1 MVAMGPR
8 QYSIG
13 ITLLIVLTLLPFGA
27 SVGPQHASTLK
38 TPPSWTIMVYMAAD
52 FLPDLPWRDNI
63 NQMEAANQAP
73 GTNIIVLVDPLGSND
88 SMLLQ
93 IEHDDGTQGDAI
105 ISPRVND
112 SGAVIPSNGTVNM
125 GSPDTLRSFIR
136 FAATNFTA
144 DHLVL
149 IMWGHAGGWYGLCP
163 DGSDILTLPE
173 FGQALSGAISDID
186 RTLDIIGIDSCSEA
200 TVETLYEVH
209 PYADYL
215 VASEKNIP
223 NEGFPYTPILNRLS
237 SSPGQ
242 TPLAF
247 ASGLVHDYIDWSRY
261 NSSISASMGVF
272 NLTRMGDLKTNL
284 DQLARTGAKYDSLFH
299 ESLNDAFASAQY
311 YGEPWNADL
320 GDLLGRLL
328 DKPLPPDIHKAV
340 VDTMLS
346 YLEVRS
352 DFKKFDLENPSDGE
366 HVARATGAVIYA
378 PTSVSA
384 DDEYVNLSL
393 AKGPWYLFGR
403 LARNAGPT
411 NHSSQVPALTY
422 TYNENWQPVSM
433 TLTWPGQYDSSDAS
447 VFREEAGGLS
457 YINSTVSSGNRTT
470 INGEGYL
477 TISANAINGNVSQAH
492 AAIRV
497 TLSGRTEIKV
507 QIVENGKNSAR
518 DLDVRLT
525 TKNSTFDNAAV
536 SGALRFSLDVPSQ
549 VEIGDT
555 VHVQIVDR
563 KSGIVLGDALAVI
576 EANET
581 AITVEVHQ
589 APQKEMPTSA
599 TLLVALLPGLLILL
613 FDLQLYL
620 GDKKKGRKP
629 AR

>member
-1 MVAMGPR
+1 MAPR
-8 QYSIG
+8 QYSIV
-13 ITLLIVLTLLPFGA
+13 ITLLLVLVLSPFGA
-27 SVGPQHASTLK
+27 SIGPQHASILK
-38 TPPSWTIMVYMAAD
+38 TPSSWIIMVYMADD

-93 IEHDDGTQGDAI
+93 IEHDDGTHGDAI

-112 SGAVIPSNGTVNM
+112 SGAVIPSNGMVNM

-136 FAATNFTA
+136 FTATNFSS

-149 IMWGHAGGWYGLCP
+149 VMWGHAGGWFGLCP
-163 DGSDILTLPE
+163 DGPDILTLPE
-173 FGQALSGAISDID
+173 FREALAGATSDIG
-186 RTLDIIGIDSCSEA
+186 RTLDLIGIDSCSEA
-200 TVETLYEVH
+200 TVEMLYEIY

-247 ASGLVHDYIDWSRY
+247 ASGIAQDYIDWSRY

-311 YGEPWNADL
+311 YDEQWNADL

-340 VDTMLS
+340 IDTMVS

-352 DFKKFDLENPSDGE
+352 DFRKLDLENPLDGE

-378 PTSVSA
+378 PTAVFP
-384 DDEYVNLSL
+384 DETYVNLQL
-393 AKGPWYLFGR
+393 ATRPWYLFGR

-411 NHSSQVPALTY
+411 NYSSQVPALTY
-422 TYNENWQPVSM
+422 NDDDGDGQQDSV
-433 TLTWPGQYDSSDAS
+433 TLTWPGQYESSEAS

-457 YINSTVSSGNRTT
+457 YIGSTSSLGNHTT
-470 INGEGYL
+470 ISGEGYL
-477 TISANAINGNVSQAH
+477 TISANAINGTVAQAH
-492 AAIRV
+492 ATIRV
-497 TLSGRTEIKV
+497 TLFGRTDIKV
-507 QIVENGKNSAR
+507 QIVENGKNSTR
-518 DLDVRLT
+518 DLDVRVT
-525 TKNSTFDNAAV
+525 AKNSSFDKVAV
-536 SGALRFSLDVPSQ
+536 SGALQFSLDVPSQ

-555 VHVQIVDR
+555 VHVEIVDHE
-563 KSGIVLGDALAVI
+563 SGTVLGDARAVVD
-576 EANET
+576 ANVT
-581 AITVEVHQ
+581 TITVEVHQ
-589 APQKEMPTSA
+589 APQKEVPASA

-620 GDKKKGRKP
+620 GDKKKGKKP
-629 AR
+629 AK